1 LLSAI
6 STIWGYPQA
15 VAKRLYENALSR
27 IDTRCIIVR
36 ELASTG
42 GLGGLTQRYTR
53 NEVGRILGLDAG
65 QLRYWERLELVH
77 PEARWGERF
86 YSFGDLV
93 ALRNIK
99 RLTEHKI
106 PARRV
111 RRVVRLLEQQLGG
124 SPLRVQDLC
133 FVEQGREILVI
144 PPGETRPINPVRQ
157 QWAFRFGEQAR
168 PAKLRSMQ
176 GPTPEQLFEAA
187 MHCETKLETLPQAV
201 ENYDRV
207 LQLAPDWID
216 AHINRGVALYQ
227 LGKLDDARA
236 AFFAVVQLD
245 PLNGISRYNLGCVL
259 EEQGELDDAIRHLR
273 RAAKSMP
280 AHADVHFNLALA
292 YEKKNERRLARE
304 EWTLYL
310 RYAPRGPWA
319 DQARARLKQHSGKK
333 KSAELIPF
341 RRS

>member
-1 LLSAI
+1 
-6 STIWGYPQA
+6 
-15 VAKRLYENALSR
+15 
-27 IDTRCIIVR
+27 
-36 ELASTG
+36 
-42 GLGGLTQRYTR
+42 LGGLTQRYTR
-53 NEVGRILGLDAG
+53 NEVGRILGLDA
-65 QLRYWERLELVH
+65 QRLRYWERLELVH

-99 RLTEHKI
+99 RLTENKI

-111 RRVVRLLEQQLGG
+111 RLAVRLLEQQLGG

-133 FVEQGREILVI
+133 FVERGREILVI

-157 QWAFRFGEQAR
+157 QWAFRFSEQTG
-168 PAKLRSMQ
+168 PAKLQSMQ
-176 GPTPEQLFEAA
+176 SPSPEQLFEAA
-187 MHCETKLETLPQAV
+187 MNCETKQEMLPQAV

-227 LGKLDDARA
+227 MGKIEEARA
-236 AFFAVVQLD
+236 AFFAAVQLD

-259 EEQGELDDAIRHLR
+259 EEQGEIDDAIRHLR

-310 RYAPRGPWA
+310 RHAPQGPWA
-319 DQARARLKQHSGKK
+319 DQARARLKQHSGKR
-333 KSAELIPF
+333 KSADLIPF